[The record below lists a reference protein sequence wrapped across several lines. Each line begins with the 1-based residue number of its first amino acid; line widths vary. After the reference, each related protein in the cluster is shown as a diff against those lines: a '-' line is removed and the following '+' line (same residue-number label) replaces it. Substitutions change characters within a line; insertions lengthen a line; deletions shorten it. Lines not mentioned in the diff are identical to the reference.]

1 MNSIAYRIKLPNH
14 VYVPKNKSLTFIL
27 DISDC
32 GIVAVSFSVIRSV
45 ISDISGMIAP
55 RPRTVKFHILG
66 PIDFESLK

>member
-55 RPRTVKFHILG
+55 RTVKFHILG